1 MRRLSSSVITV
12 RVSPPRRTSVALERR
27 LDRPAVDIQQALR
40 DLQTAFD
47 EEPARSEPIRR

>member
-27 LDRPAVDIQQALR
+27 LDRKAVDIQQALR

-47 EEPARSEPIRR
+47 EEPARSEPARR